1 MIVCHRGA
9 VLGTL
14 LAVSVVVV
22 GGCGAAPD
30 ATGAPPGTGVD
41 QAQSGEV
48 AVSGPYEWTRVRT
61 TDNERIIA
69 IDFTGGAEYDA
80 SDICSVQYKA
90 SVVETTHDVRVTVS
104 GWSPPPTSTT
114 MLWGCRALGYP
125 RSVLVTLEAP
135 LGNRP
140 VINTATNAAHA
151 VNVEPW
157 SPPTT
162 TISAAGTS
170 GTFEGQ
176 LVAASNEAL
185 PNSVRP
191 IAGAVTFE
199 ASDGTKYSVDADNSG
214 MFSALLPLGEYT
226 VTGRGTLPDSS
237 ATACQVSVG
246 PVFVRG
252 SGPNGSV
259 QLVCKP

>member
-1 MIVCHRGA
+1 VTG
-9 VLGTL
+9 
-14 LAVSVVVV
+14 
-22 GGCGAAPD
+22 
-30 ATGAPPGTGVD
+30 ATGTTAEH
-41 QAQSGEV
+41 AQSSDV

-80 SDICSVQYKA
+80 SDACSVQYKA
-90 SVVETTHDVRVTVS
+90 SVVETTQDVRVTVS
-104 GWSPPPTSTT
+104 GWSPPPPTSTT

-135 LGNRP
+135 LGNRR
-140 VINTATNAAHA
+140 VINAATNAAHA

-162 TISAAGTS
+162 TVSAAGAS

-176 LVAASNEAL
+176 LVAAGSEAL
-185 PNSVRP
+185 PNGVRP
-191 IAGAVTFE
+191 IAGTVTFV
-199 ASDGTKYSVDADNSG
+199 ASDGTTYVVDAGNG
-214 MFSALLPLGEYT
+214 GLFSALLPLGEYT
-226 VTGRGTLPDSS
+226 VTGRGTLPDSPS
-237 ATACQVSVG
+237 TACQASVG

>member
-1 MIVCHRGA
+1 
-9 VLGTL
+9 
-14 LAVSVVVV
+14 
-22 GGCGAAPD
+22 
-30 ATGAPPGTGVD
+30 
-41 QAQSGEV
+41 
-48 AVSGPYEWTRVRT
+48 VSGPYEWTRVRT

-69 IDFTGGAEYDA
+69 IDFTGGAEYDP
-80 SDICSVQYKA
+80 SDTCSVQYNA
-90 SVVETTHDVRVTVS
+90 SVVETTQDVRVTLS
-104 GWSPPPTSTT
+104 GWRPPPPASTT
-114 MLWGCRALGYP
+114 VLWSCRALGYP
-125 RSVLVTLEAP
+125 RNILVTLEAP
-135 LGNRP
+135 LGNRQ

-162 TISAAGTS
+162 TTGADGAS

-176 LVAASNEAL
+176 LVAAGNEAL

-199 ASDGTKYSVDADNSG
+199 ASDGKMYLADADNSG

-252 SGPNGSV
+252 AGPNGSV